1 MGTQQLLLVIV
12 GVIIIGFAIVIGF
25 SLLNAQAIS
34 SNRDAMV
41 NDINHLAMVAYQF
54 RISLRTMG
62 GGEGDYST
70 FVIPLQ
76 MRSNGNGLYSVT
88 DAQVKTLTFQAVSA
102 NNASNTI
109 TVTVDS
115 NGKLGNLTFGGD
127 FK

>member
-1 MGTQQLLLVIV
+1 MGTQQLLFMIV

-41 NDINHLAMVAYQF
+41 NDINHLAIVAYQF
-54 RISLRTMG
+54 RISLRSLG

-88 DAQVKTLTFQAVSA
+88 DAQVRTLTFQAVSA
-102 NNASNTI
+102 NDASNTI

-115 NGKLGNLTFGGD
+115 NGRLGNLTFGGD
-127 FK
+127 FQ

>member
-1 MGTQQLLLVIV
+1 MGTQQLLFMIV

-41 NDINHLAMVAYQF
+41 NDINHLAIVAYQF
-54 RISLRTMG
+54 RISLRSLG

-88 DAQVKTLTFQAVSA
+88 DAQVRTLTFQAVSA
-102 NNASNTI
+102 NDASNTI

-115 NGKLGNLTFGGD
+115 NGRLGDLTFTGD
-127 FK
+127 FQ